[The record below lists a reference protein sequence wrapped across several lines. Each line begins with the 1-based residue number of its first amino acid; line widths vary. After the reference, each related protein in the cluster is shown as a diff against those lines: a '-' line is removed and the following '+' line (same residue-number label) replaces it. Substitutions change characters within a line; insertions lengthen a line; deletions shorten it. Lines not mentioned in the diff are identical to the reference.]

1 MSLPVIN
8 GTEVL
13 LPPPD
18 GWVVNFTHPYRDE
31 TTKIHVL
38 LAFGLEFPIATLFLI
53 QRLYTSYFV
62 LRKLQPE
69 DCKCIHPKPRL
80 ESQD

>member
-1 MSLPVIN
+1 MSFPVIN

-13 LPPPD
+13 LAPPD
-18 GWVVNFTHPYRDE
+18 GWVVNFTHPYRNE
-31 TTKIHVL
+31 ATKSHVH

-62 LRKLQPE
+62 LHKLQIE
-69 DCKCIHPKPRL
+69 DCRCKAYCHAWK
-80 ESQD
+80 SN